1 MLAGLDVHA
10 AKPATKFL
18 APHLVALAR
27 RCPGV
32 NSDQSF
38 GLRSIAHGIP
48 SEGPYAALRPTAYR
62 ARYRV
67 ATVLA
72 FVATVQDSI
81 PEIHEV
87 QRWFRSAVYS
97 RKGAGK

>member
-1 MLAGLDVHA
+1 MLAGLDVHT

-32 NSDQSF
+32 NSHQSL
-38 GLRSIAHGIP
+38 GLRNIAHGMP
-48 SEGPYAALRPTAYR
+48 SEVAAFRPTAYR